1 MDSSPQN
8 RTFEMGLY
16 PFTKDQYNHIVHLL
30 KNVEDNRVAVNL
42 VSSASLA
49 GMSQDNVNQ
58 ASDCVVNNINEWIV
72 DTGAINHM
80 VADIRLLN
88 KPTMLSREVYLP
100 NGNIAKVTHTGTSNV
115 STRTSLTNVL
125 YLPQFKFNL

>member
-30 KNVEDNRVAVNL
+30 KNVEDNRVAANL
-42 VSSASLA
+42 VFSASLA

-72 DTGAINHM
+72 DTRATNHM
-80 VADIRLLN
+80 VADVRLLN

-100 NGNIAKVTHTGTSNV
+100 NGNIGKVTHTGTSNE
-115 STRTSLTNVL
+115 STRTSLPNML
-125 YLPQFKFNL
+125 HLPQFKFNL